1 MNVATTLQKWLRTGL
16 NPLHDERGIG
26 LAESIVAVGLLGV
39 GVVAFITMLST
50 GSLAVKEQTQ
60 QTTVQQLAQS
70 QLETIKAAP
79 YDVTGASYPS
89 ISTPPDYSVAFVVD
103 STIYAGSAIQK
114 ITVTVSKSS
123 EALLTLEGYKVFR

>member
-1 MNVATTLQKWLRTGL
+1 MAVTLKKWLRKGWHL
-16 NPLHDERGIG
+16 LHDERGIG

-50 GSLAVKEQTQ
+50 GSLAVKEQSQ

-70 QLETIKAAP
+70 QFETIKAAP

-89 ISTPPDYSVAFVVD
+89 VGAPPGYSVSFVVD
-103 STIYAGSAIQK
+103 STIYAGTSIQK
-114 ITVTVSKSS
+114 VTVSVSKSGD
-123 EALLTLEGYKVFR
+123 ALLTLEGYKVNR